1 MVTTIN
7 NLRPPG
13 CNTKRKE
20 NAMKRFLI
28 YDELVIDERP
38 VCVYGNTYI
47 RFSETNL
54 PVRVIKT
61 VARYIYQSY
70 KTFSLLWQN

>member
-1 MVTTIN
+1 
-7 NLRPPG
+7 
-13 CNTKRKE
+13 
-20 NAMKRFLI
+20 MKRFSF

-47 RFSETNL
+47 RFSETYL